1 MIPPFR
7 FKRLALL
14 LVATMLV
21 GPVGPASAQG
31 FTQESVPDPGA
42 GTTFDGAERTLEE
55 MPPADA
61 PALAPEMDEEQYY
74 EAQLRDL
81 CDMGNAE
88 ACDLLFNLF
97 QGGTGQPQDE
107 SYYED

>member
-1 MIPPFR
+1 MPLVFR
-7 FKRLALL
+7 FKIHASL
-14 LVATMLV
+14 LVAAVLAGTIS
-21 GPVGPASAQG
+21 PVSAQG
-31 FTQESVPDPGA
+31 FTQESIPDPGA
-42 GTTFDGAERTLEE
+42 SPSLDGAEPTQEE
-55 MPPADA
+55 TPPDNAQ
-61 PALAPEMDEEQYY
+61 ALTPEMSEEQYY

-88 ACDLLFNLF
+88 ACELLHNLF